1 MTDKKCR
8 EWKPGDP
15 IGYIKPQIPEFQLPA
30 YKGKRYE
37 ATVPDTLDLQER
49 ARLAIHAMTE
59 TTDSL
64 ADYEPYYLMYFRAN
78 PPLMMHNWWS
88 HNLPKHQEAVLL
100 MRLMSGS
107 EQNLEVERRW
117 MEVALKS
124 QGEDGLIYIPLQGR
138 PWGLRDAE
146 RVLGKEGI
154 KKENGEFILQ
164 PFGMGR
170 MLSAMS
176 LLAIRD
182 DNSLWKD
189 AVRRL
194 VDGLIGLAVDRG
206 DIAYFWPT
214 CFIAVKN
221 PPKGG
226 EVPTPG
232 VNGESSRIPMGLVHA
247 YRLLG
252 YEPALTLAK
261 KIIDY
266 MRRYFYT
273 KEGEFLRIPDD
284 SMMAHFH
291 EHAHGLLA
299 MAEYAKTADD
309 EELMEFVVRSFQYAK
324 SLGCNLERVKG
335 KDRVRVPGAD
345 HLMGYF
351 VEQVN
356 SPEWEG
362 SEICE
367 VSDMIALALLL
378 SEQGIGD
385 YWDDADRW
393 IRNMMAEGQ
402 LLSTDWI
409 YRIPETGLIN
419 ADPSRL
425 PPSVV
430 GPYDT
435 SEKVPERSLGAFA
448 GWSDANDWYVGNG
461 CGIMQCCTVNGAIG
475 LYWIWER
482 ILRYKEGKLKVNL
495 LLNRASPWAD
505 VESYIPYQ
513 GKLDIKIKVPCQLSV
528 RIPEWVSPSE
538 VRCQVQGKE
547 RSLSFDGRYAQVG
560 EVKPQNTVTLTFP
573 IEERTCVLHIEKQ
586 RFTLVRKGNE
596 VVSIHPPGRLHPLYQ
611 REHYRD
617 STPRWKKI
625 TRFVSD
631 EQIDW

>member
-1 MTDKKCR
+1 MD
-8 EWKPGDP
+8 
-15 IGYIKPQIPEFQLPA
+15 
-30 YKGKRYE
+30 
-37 ATVPDTLDLQER
+37 V
-49 ARLAIHAMTE
+49 
-59 TTDSL
+59 
-64 ADYEPYYLMYFRAN
+64 
-78 PPLMMHNWWS
+78 
-88 HNLPKHQEAVLL
+88 
-100 MRLMSGS
+100 
-107 EQNLEVERRW
+107 EQRW

-124 QGEDGLIYIPLQGR
+124 QGEDGLIWVPLQGR
-138 PWGLRDAE
+138 PWGFH
-146 RVLGKEGI
+146 GSEGL
-154 KKENGEFILQ
+154 KQNGQFILQ

-170 MLSAMS
+170 MLRAMS
-176 LLAIRD
+176 LFAVRD

-194 VDGLIGLAVDRG
+194 VDGLIGLAVDKG
-206 DIAYFWPT
+206 DIAYFWPN

-221 PPKGG
+221 PPTGG

-232 VNGESSRIPMGLVHA
+232 ANGEGSRIPMGLVHA

-261 KIIDY
+261 KSIDY
-266 MRRYFYT
+266 LRRYFYT
-273 KEGEFLRIPDD
+273 KEGEFLSTPGN
-284 SMMAHFH
+284 SMWAHFH

-324 SLGCNLERVKG
+324 SLGWNIEVKAS
-335 KDRVRVPGAD
+335 KQCVRAPGAD

-351 VEQVN
+351 LEMVN

-362 SEICE
+362 CEICG

-409 YRIPETGLIN
+409 YRIPEIGLTN
-419 ADPSRL
+419 ADAESL

-430 GPYDT
+430 GPYNT
-435 SEKVPERSLGAFA
+435 SEKVPERSLGAFT
-448 GWSDANDWYVGNG
+448 GWAAPNDWYVGNG

-482 ILRYKEGKLKVNL
+482 ILRYEEGKLKVNL

-505 VESYIPYQ
+505 VENYIPYQ
-513 GKLDIKIKVPCQLSV
+513 GKVVVKVKTSCELSV
-528 RIPEWVSPSE
+528 RVPEWVRPNE

-547 RSLSFDGRYAQVG
+547 RSLSFEGRYAQVG

-573 IEERTCVLHIEKQ
+573 IEERTCVVHIEKQ
-586 RFTLVRKGNE
+586 RFALVRKGNE
-596 VVSIHPPGRLHPLYQ
+596 VVSIDPPGRLHPLYQ

-617 STPRWKKI
+617 STPRWRKI

-631 EQIDW
+631 EEIHW